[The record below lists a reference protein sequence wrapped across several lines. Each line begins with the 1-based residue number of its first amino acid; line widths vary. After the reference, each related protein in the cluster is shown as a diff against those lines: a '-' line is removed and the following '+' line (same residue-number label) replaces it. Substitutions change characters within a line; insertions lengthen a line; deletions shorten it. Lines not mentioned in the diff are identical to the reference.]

1 MNNKNLSFGTSPSK
15 IREIFEYGNKRKI
28 EIGADKVFDFS
39 IGNPSVPVPKIVND
53 TLIELIKEDK
63 GVHLYTSNPGDMNVR
78 NAVAEYLNKTYG
90 CNLVGKHIFM
100 TCGAAASLSISF
112 NALLNKGEEV
122 ILFAPYFSEY
132 RPIIENAG
140 GVLNVV
146 KPNTQDFSPDFDDF
160 EKKINENTRVVL
172 INTPNNPTGAVYSE
186 EVIKKMSDILRKKE
200 KEYNIVIYLLS
211 DEPYRELIYDD
222 TKYPFITNYYDDSIV
237 CYSYSKCLS
246 LPGERIGYI
255 AISENCYDIDN
266 IFLTICGS
274 ARALGFIC
282 APSLFQ
288 HLLERIQGVLVDIN
302 IYKTNRDILYQGLK
316 NIGYDVIY
324 PKGAFY
330 LFMKAL
336 EDDANKFLEKAKEY
350 ELLFVP
356 SDTFGYPGYVRVS
369 YCVTKEQIE
378 KSLPLFEKLF
388 RNYQK

>member
-146 KPNTQDFSPDFDDF
+146 KPNTQDFSPNFDDF
-160 EKKINENTRVVL
+160 ETKINENTRVVL

-186 EVIKKMSDILRKKE
+186 EVIKRMSDILRKKE
-200 KEYNIVIYLLS
+200 KEYNKVIYILS

-255 AISENCYDIDN
+255 AVNENCSDIDN
-266 IFLTICGS
+266 VFLTICGS

-388 RNYQK
+388 RDYQK